1 MHEVFAECFV
11 KSGFFVDYGAIEP
24 MESAVSLADDQDNID
39 EQPNQVEIL
48 KSLQPCLFDLIE

>member
-11 KSGFFVDYGAIEP
+11 KSGSFVDYGAIEP

-39 EQPNQVEIL
+39 E
-48 KSLQPCLFDLIE
+48 